1 MSHTFSELVIGGV
14 MIAPFVTYLVASIV
28 AFALLRPLF
37 AAIGF
42 DNFFSNPPLAQV
54 SLFIII
60 LALVM
65 MLL

>member
-1 MSHTFSELVIGGV
+1 
-14 MIAPFVTYLVASIV
+14 
-28 AFALLRPLF
+28 LF
-37 AAIGF
+37 ATIGF
-42 DNFFSNPPLAQV
+42 DSFFSNPPLAQV